1 MTDAGSFVLTSAT
14 AHEAS
19 GRIGALPSTVKPLHS
34 DMYLNA
40 PAFPVHSPAGDNL
53 WLHRAVYAAEPG
65 SVLVVDVGD
74 GVEYGYWGEILAEA
88 ALARG
93 LSGLVINGGV
103 RDSRRLIT
111 LGWPTFSAGVCIR
124 GTGKNPEGTGSLA
137 APVVIGDVTVAR
149 GDLVIGDADGVVCIP
164 AAQADEVLR
173 RSRQREDDEAD
184 YITRLRNGES
194 TLSIY
199 DLPARPA

>member
-1 MTDAGSFVLTSAT
+1 
-14 AHEAS
+14 
-19 GRIGALPSTVKPLHS
+19 
-34 DMYLNA
+34 MYVNA
-40 PAFPVHSPAGDNL
+40 PAFPVHSPPGDNL

-74 GVEYGYWGEILAEA
+74 GVEYGYWGEILVEA

-111 LGWPTFSAGVCIR
+111 LGWPIFSAGVCIR
-124 GTGKNPEGTGSLA
+124 GTGKNPNGTGSVA

-149 GDLVIGDADGVVCIP
+149 GDLV
-164 AAQADEVLR
+164 R
-173 RSRQREDDEAD
+173 RRRRRRCLYSCRTSR
-184 YITRLRNGES
+184 
-194 TLSIY
+194 
-199 DLPARPA
+199 

>member
-1 MTDAGSFVLTSAT
+1 
-14 AHEAS
+14 
-19 GRIGALPSTVKPLHS
+19 
-34 DMYLNA
+34 MYVAA

-103 RDSRRLIT
+103 RDS
-111 LGWPTFSAGVCIR
+111 PVSSPSAGRYSRGVCIR
-124 GTGKNPEGTGSLA
+124 GTGKNPEGAGSLA
-137 APVVIGDVTVAR
+137 APVVIGGVTVAR
-149 GDLVIGDADGVVCIP
+149 GDLVLGDANGVVCIP
-164 AAQADEVLR
+164 AAQANEVLR
-173 RSRQREDDEAD
+173 RSRQREHDEAD
-184 YITRLRNGES
+184 YITRLREGDS

-199 DLPARPA
+199 DLPAGPA